1 MLTRR
6 HALALTAASAAF
18 AVAPFTRASA
28 QSVTLRSAD
37 IHPDGYPT
45 VESVKFFGQYLQ
57 DKTNGRV
64 KVQVFSSGQLGQE
77 KDTIEQ
83 TRFGVID
90 LNRVNTAPFNNLIP
104 ETAVLGLP
112 FLFRSVQHMYSVVDG
127 PIGAEIGKA
136 FEPHGLIVLGFFDSG
151 ARSMY
156 NSKRPINTL
165 ADMKGMKIRVQQS
178 DLFIALI
185 NALGANATPMP
196 FGELYSALQ
205 TGLVD
210 GAENNFPSYE
220 SVKHYEVAKYFS
232 LTEHSMA
239 PEVFCMSK
247 RSWDKLSADDQKL
260 FREAGKAATL
270 KMRELWAKRDA
281 EAKEKV
287 IKGGALI
294 NEVDKQPFIDAMKP
308 VYDKFVTSEK
318 MKDLVAR
325 IKATA

>member
-6 HALALTAASAAF
+6 HALALAAALVAA
-18 AVAPFTRASA
+18 PLSLA
-28 QSVTLRSAD
+28 QAQTITLRSAD

-45 VESVKFFGQYLQ
+45 VEAVKYFGQVVEQ
-57 DKTNGRV
+57 KTNGRI
-64 KVQVFSSGQLGQE
+64 KVQVFISGQLGQE

-112 FLFRSVQHMYSVVDG
+112 FLFRSVEHMYHVVDG
-127 PIGAEIGKA
+127 PLGAEIGKA
-136 FEPHGLIVLGFFDSG
+136 FEPHGMVVLGFFDSG

-165 ADMKGMKIRVQQS
+165 ADMKGLKIRVQQS

-210 GAENNFPSYE
+210 GAENNFPSYD

-239 PEVFCMSK
+239 PEVFVMSK
-247 RSWDKLSADDQKL
+247 RAWDKLSADDQKL
-260 FREAGKAATL
+260 FKEAGVAATL
-270 KMRELWAKRDA
+270 KMRELWAKRDEESKA
-281 EAKEKV
+281 RV
-287 IKGGALI
+287 IKGGAII
-294 NEVDKQPFIDAMKP
+294 NTVDKQPFIDAMKP
-308 VYDKFVTSEK
+308 VYEKFVTTDK
-318 MKDLVAR
+318 MKDLVAK
-325 IKATA
+325 IKATQ

>member
-6 HALALTAASAAF
+6 HALALTAAIAA
-18 AVAPFTRASA
+18 APFTPALA
-28 QSVTLRSAD
+28 QNVTLRSAD

-45 VESVKFFGQYLQ
+45 VEAVKYFGQILGE
-57 DKTNGRV
+57 KTNGRI
-64 KVQVFSSGQLGQE
+64 KVQVFNSGQLGQE

-112 FLFRSVQHMYSVVDG
+112 FLFRSVQHMYNVVDG
-127 PIGAEIGKA
+127 PLGEEIGKA

-156 NSKRPINTL
+156 NSKRPIKTL
-165 ADMKGMKIRVQQS
+165 ADMKGLKIRVQQS

-196 FGELYSALQ
+196 FGELYSGLQ

-210 GAENNFPSYE
+210 GAENNYPSYE

-239 PEVFCMSK
+239 PEVFTMSK
-247 RSWDKLSADDQKL
+247 RSWDKLSKDDQAM

-270 KMRELWAKRDA
+270 KMRELWAKRDT

-294 NEVDKQPFIDAMKP
+294 NEVEKQPFIDAMKP
-308 VYDKFVTSEK
+308 VYDKFVTTEK

-325 IKATA
+325 IKATS

>member
-6 HALALTAASAAF
+6 HALALTAALAA
-18 AVAPFTRASA
+18 APLTRAYA

-45 VESVKFFGQYLQ
+45 VEAVKYFGQVLGE
-57 DKTNGRV
+57 KTNNRI
-64 KVQVFSSGQLGQE
+64 KVQVFNSGQLGQE

-112 FLFRSVQHMYSVVDG
+112 FLFRSVQHMYGVVDG
-127 PIGAEIGKA
+127 PIGEEIAKA

-156 NSKRPINTL
+156 NSKRPIKTL

-196 FGELYSALQ
+196 FGELYSGLQ

-210 GAENNFPSYE
+210 GAENNYPSYE

-247 RSWDKLSADDQKL
+247 RSWDKLSKDDQAL
-260 FREAGKAATL
+260 FREAGKAATI
-270 KMRELWAKRDA
+270 KMRELWAKRDTD
-281 EAKEKV
+281 AKEKV

-308 VYDKFVTSEK
+308 VYDKFVTTEK
-318 MKDLVAR
+318 MKDLVSR
-325 IKATA
+325 IKATNA

>member
-6 HALALTAASAAF
+6 HALALAAALVAA
-18 AVAPFTRASA
+18 PLSLA
-28 QSVTLRSAD
+28 QAQTITLRSAD

-45 VESVKFFGQYLQ
+45 VEAVKYFGQMVEQ
-57 DKTNGRV
+57 KTNGRI
-64 KVQVFSSGQLGQE
+64 KVQVFNSGQLGQE

-112 FLFRSVQHMYSVVDG
+112 FLFRSVEHMYHVVDG
-127 PIGAEIGKA
+127 PLGAEIGKA
-136 FEPHGLIVLGFFDSG
+136 FEPHGMVVLGFFDSG

-165 ADMKGMKIRVQQS
+165 ADMKGLKIRVQQS

-196 FGELYSALQ
+196 FGELYSGLQ
-205 TGLVD
+205 TGVVD
-210 GAENNFPSYE
+210 GAENNYPSYE
-220 SVKHYEVAKYFS
+220 SVKHYEVAKYYS

-239 PEVFCMSK
+239 PEVFVISK
-247 RSWDKLSADDQKL
+247 RAWDKLSADDQKL
-260 FREAGKAATL
+260 FKEAGIAATM
-270 KMRELWAKRDA
+270 KMRELWAKRDLD
-281 EAKEKV
+281 AKEKV
-287 IKGGALI
+287 IKGGAII
-294 NEVDKQPFIDAMKP
+294 NTVDKQPFIDAMKP
-308 VYDKFVTSEK
+308 VYDKFVTTDK
-318 MKDLVAR
+318 MKDLVAK
-325 IKATA
+325 IKATQ